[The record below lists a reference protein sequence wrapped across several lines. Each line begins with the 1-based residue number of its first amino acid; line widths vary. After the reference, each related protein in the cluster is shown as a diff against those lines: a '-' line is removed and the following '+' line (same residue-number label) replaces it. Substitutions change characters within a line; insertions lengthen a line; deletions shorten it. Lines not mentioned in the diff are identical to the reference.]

1 MRGSAPYRIACMTAE
16 AAGVAYETKLVDLS
30 KGDNMKPEFLALNPQ
45 HNIPVLKHDDFV
57 MNESRAIA
65 TYLALEFDKSK
76 KLYPT
81 ACNKAQARVSQRM
94 YFDTGVFYKALGDCV
109 YPKMFR
115 NEDASKES
123 LDKLHM
129 VLGWANDMVKESGYV
144 AGTDH
149 MTIADLCWVATYSTL
164 KACDVVPL
172 DKYKELEAWFKK
184 VVALIPNYDK
194 ANGNGVKEF
203 GEYYKSK

>member
-1 MRGSAPYRIACMTAE
+1 M
-16 AAGVAYETKLVDLS
+16 
-30 KGDNMKPEFLALNPQ
+30 
-45 HNIPVLKHDDFV
+45 
-57 MNESRAIA
+57 
-65 TYLALEFDKSK
+65 
-76 KLYPT
+76 
-81 ACNKAQARVSQRM
+81 
-94 YFDTGVFYKALGDCV
+94 
-109 YPKMFR
+109 
-115 NEDASKES
+115 
-123 LDKLHM
+123 
-129 VLGWANDMVKESGYV
+129 ANDMVKESGGYV